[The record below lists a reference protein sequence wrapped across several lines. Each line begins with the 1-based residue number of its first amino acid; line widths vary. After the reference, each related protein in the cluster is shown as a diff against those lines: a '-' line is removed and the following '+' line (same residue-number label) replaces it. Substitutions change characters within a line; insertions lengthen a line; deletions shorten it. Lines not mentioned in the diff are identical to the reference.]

1 MGMVAITFN
10 VMPSSPEEDINKIK
24 KELEKL
30 GAKQIKEKPIGFG
43 LKALEVLFM
52 EDDKKGIGDIE
63 EKIRKIK
70 GIGSVEAGDV
80 TLV

>member
-1 MGMVAITFN
+1 MVAITFS
-10 VMPSSPEEDINKIK
+10 VMPDSPEEDMNKIR

-30 GAKQIKEKPIGFG
+30 GAKQIKENPIGFG

>member
-1 MGMVAITFN
+1 MVAITFH
-10 VMPSSPEEDINKIK
+10 VLPDSPEEDINKIK

-30 GAKQIKEKPIGFG
+30 GSKQIKEKPIGFG

>member
-10 VMPSSPEEDINKIK
+10 VMPASPEEDMNKIK

-43 LKALEVLFM
+43 LNALEVLFM

-63 EKIRKIK
+63 EKIRSIK
-70 GIGSVEAGDV
+70 GIGSVEAGDI